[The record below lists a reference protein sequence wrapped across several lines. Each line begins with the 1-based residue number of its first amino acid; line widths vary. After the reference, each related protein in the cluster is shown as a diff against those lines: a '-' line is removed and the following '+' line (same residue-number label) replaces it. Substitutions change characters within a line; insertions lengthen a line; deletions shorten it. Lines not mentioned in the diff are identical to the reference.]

1 MDSISGH
8 DVGVLQ
14 RNKMGLKEGRKKDM
28 QNTLKDLNNHLFAQL
43 ERLGDEEMTQEK
55 LNVEVARSEAVVKIA
70 STIIDNANTVL
81 RAVKLKEEGL
91 NADLQLPKMLEG

>member
-1 MDSISGH
+1 
-8 DVGVLQ
+8 
-14 RNKMGLKEGRKKDM
+14 M

-70 STIIDNANTVL
+70 STIIDANTVL

>member
-1 MDSISGH
+1 MF
-8 DVGVLQ
+8 LQ
-14 RNKMGLKEGRKKDM
+14 NSTTVQNERRKSM

>member
-1 MDSISGH
+1 
-8 DVGVLQ
+8 
-14 RNKMGLKEGRKKDM
+14 M

-43 ERLGDEEMTQEK
+43 ERLGDEEMSQEK

>member
-1 MDSISGH
+1 MGSPCSY
-8 DVGVLQ
+8 DVGILQ
-14 RNKMGLKEGRKKDM
+14 RNKMGLKGGKNM

>member
-1 MDSISGH
+1 MDSISSY
-8 DVGVLQ
+8 DVGILQ
-14 RNKMGLKEGRKKDM
+14 RNKMGLKGGKGM

>member
-1 MDSISGH
+1 
-8 DVGVLQ
+8 
-14 RNKMGLKEGRKKDM
+14 M

-43 ERLGDEEMTQEK
+43 ERLGDEDLSQEK
-55 LNVEVARSEAVVKIA
+55 LNREVARSEAVGKIA

>member
-1 MDSISGH
+1 
-8 DVGVLQ
+8 
-14 RNKMGLKEGRKKDM
+14 M

-43 ERLGDEEMTQEK
+43 ERLGDEDLSQEK
-55 LNVEVARSEAVVKIA
+55 LNREVARSEAVVKIA
-70 STIIDNANTVL
+70 STITDNANTVL